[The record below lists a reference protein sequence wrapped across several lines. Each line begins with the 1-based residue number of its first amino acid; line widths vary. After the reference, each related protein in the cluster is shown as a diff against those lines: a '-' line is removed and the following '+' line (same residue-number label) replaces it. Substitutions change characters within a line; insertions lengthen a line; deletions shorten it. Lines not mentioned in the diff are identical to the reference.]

1 MDSQLPK
8 PDGPRRQ
15 SETKR
20 KPGRP
25 AGNPWGEPLGVSPE
39 ALMQAVLRLP
49 KPQQQDE

>member
-1 MDSQLPK
+1 MDSQPPK
-8 PDGPRRQ
+8 SEAPRGQ

-39 ALMQAVLRLP
+39 ALMQAVLRPP
-49 KPQQQDE
+49 KPKQQDE